1 MKIFYLFWLLSFPAF
16 AQTADEV
23 AVHQVVDRLFA
34 GMKAA
39 DTTVVRS
46 VFLPTTI
53 FQTVRKNRQT
63 GVVSIENEAVSEFV
77 KSIGTQKP
85 GALDEQLTGYTA
97 HIDSDLATVWTPY
110 TFVYNGQ
117 PRHCG
122 ANAFTLIRTATGW
135 KIQYLIDTR
144 RKCL

>member
-1 MKIFYLFWLLSFPAF
+1 MKIFCLFWLLSFPAF
-16 AQTADEV
+16 AQTDEA

-39 DTTVVRS
+39 DTTAVRS

-53 FQTVRKNRQT
+53 FQTVRKDRQT
-63 GVVSIENEAVSEFV
+63 GVVSIENGAVSEFV

-144 RKCL
+144 RACP